1 MERYILKKQND
12 SYVIIDRFP
21 VWASGKHEVVI
32 EQFSDDE
39 YDIAKETLDIYI
51 DENKKS
57 RQLDRQKGDTS

>member
-1 MERYILKKQND
+1 MERYILKKQNN

-32 EQFSDDE
+32 EQFSEDE

-51 DENKKS
+51 DENNKS
-57 RQLDRQKGDTS
+57 RQRDRKEKS